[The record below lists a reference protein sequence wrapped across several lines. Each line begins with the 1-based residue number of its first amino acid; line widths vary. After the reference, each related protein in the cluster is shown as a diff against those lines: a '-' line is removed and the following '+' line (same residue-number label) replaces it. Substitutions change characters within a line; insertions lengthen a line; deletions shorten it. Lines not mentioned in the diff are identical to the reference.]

1 MPGLINRHTRTIIPL
16 QGIRVSSCV
25 NGQSLATT
33 SALTY
38 YNDEDHVVEG
48 FFVLPLDEASSLV
61 GFEAHLQT
69 RNITVQ
75 LKDKTDIDH
84 FNEQLSGGSQTYLG
98 QGKFSLTETEEQTI
112 FCANIGT
119 IRPFGSVTLL
129 LSLVSELQTNLEG
142 GVVVKYPCVL
152 TPRLQ
157 TDFRNFSTKDSDYH
171 SVTNED
177 CHEHQSTEDLLS
189 ETTFKKLSQIA
200 NETPYNPMEYN
211 FEFQLEVKAPTL
223 LAGVWSSSHSIRVDA
238 DPFAKDASSVF
249 VTLAEPHSMDR
260 DLEIMVFRK
269 NTSEPVVI
277 LEHGNM
283 RPEEYEAY
291 VKSETEF
298 IRDADLGDENER
310 NVCYIK
316 NRLHKDIMHV
326 PVIMLNYFPN
336 YEEFKKKL
344 LRDEFEVPGE
354 FVFMVN
360 RNSSMCGDTIA
371 NTRESLLLCIKSL
384 PFSCRFNVIGFGS
397 TCKPAF
403 EQSRPYTQAN
413 VEEASNHIRTIRADL
428 GGNNSDLLSALSW
441 VYEHPVARGWPRQVF
456 IITDGSISNTG
467 QTIELIRANRNTT
480 RVHVIG
486 VGYRSSTIQLETM
499 ANVGRGSAVMINT
512 GDRMHKEV
520 ADLLKRSLRPCIS
533 DITFQWSLPYGIELC
548 QTPTHHP
555 PLMQGESIV
564 VYGLLTDT
572 AGMKTTVGSFLKEER
587 HNPFLDKNLSDD
599 HSVDLEEEKHSSF
612 SPQQDSQSSNRSFI
626 GSASPVRTLSSSPR
640 SDSRME
646 QEVNDP
652 LSKNTSN
659 EDYMKHRRIELLSRR
674 VRASSLSE
682 ATDAV
687 DPGTLRTMLSRLSY
701 RDRRKSSSPT
711 HVARSRPKSETD
723 RRPPKLCFLK
733 QEEQL
738 SIELGPM
745 SPVWDNFI
753 EGGRNDFNFGV
764 DLEKGLDESWIL
776 DGDNLIDIK
785 ARSTMCSL
793 MISGLFC
800 GQSIECHVPFDIR
813 KLLTRG
819 PRIHTEEEDVWE
831 ETIHQLA
838 AKNLVQDL
846 ELLEM
851 QAIRDEVSRTSLSD
865 MPSDEAFKLHTKVVD
880 VSQSANVISK
890 HTAFISIDQETDEP
904 LPCLVQ
910 VQPNSKAVKQ
920 CTTRRH
926 SNHQSYS
933 SGFGGKFSNSFT
945 ESEDDAFSSGYGR
958 PPSPVGSTISEPV
971 RWNGAYVSQ
980 KGRIYDLTSNSKSLY
995 KPISSINI
1003 PIPRPKFANIGAK
1016 LGKIRRRLGTPT
1028 KRPIFANIQNTR
1040 ARTASLECVE
1050 LFSIVEQQLACG
1062 AWNLNIHLADIMEIP
1077 LEKLRN
1083 ASPLCMVDSR
1093 LECQCTRDSFVK
1105 DGSDLHDSV
1114 FGSEIRTSDSGYRS
1128 FLSADTSPDLQT
1140 NSSLLLSTGIPSR
1153 SSAAPLTDSR
1163 SPNTNT
1169 WESGGVF
1176 TPDVDLEQRLWGTAL
1191 AIIWLHHS
1199 CSNLKA
1205 EWDLICCKAHRWL
1218 GNQRLPMGY
1227 DVPGLKAAAYQVYLL
1242 LKR

>member
-1 MPGLINRHTRTIIPL
+1 MPGLINRHTRTKIPL

-69 RNITVQ
+69 RNITIQ

-84 FNEQLSGGSQTYLG
+84 FNEHLGGGSQTYLV
-98 QGKFSLTETEEQTI
+98 QGKFTLSETEEQTI

-129 LSLVSELQTNLEG
+129 LSLVSELQTNVEG

-157 TDFRNFSTKDSDYH
+157 TDFRTNSTKDSDYQ
-171 SVTNED
+171 SVLNDDFQEIL
-177 CHEHQSTEDLLS
+177 QSDENIIP
-189 ETTFKKLSQIA
+189 EQTFKKLSEIA

-249 VTLAEPHSMDR
+249 VTLAEAHPMDR
-260 DLEIMVFRK
+260 DLEITVFRR
-269 NTSEPVVI
+269 NISEPVVI

-283 RPEEYEAY
+283 RPEEYEVF
-291 VKSETEF
+291 VKSENEF
-298 IRDADLGDENER
+298 IREAELGDENER
-310 NVCYIK
+310 NVSYIK
-316 NRLHKDIMHV
+316 NRLHKDIMHI

-336 YEEFKKKL
+336 YDDFKKKL
-344 LRDEFEVPGE
+344 QRDEYEVPGE
-354 FVFMVN
+354 FVFVVN
-360 RNSSMCGDTIA
+360 RSSSMCGDTIA

-384 PFSCRFNVIGFGS
+384 PFSCRFNVVGFGS
-397 TCKPAF
+397 TCKTAF
-403 EQSRPYTQAN
+403 EQSRPYTQDN
-413 VEEASNHIRTIRADL
+413 VKEASNHIRTIRADL
-428 GGNNSDLLSALSW
+428 GGNNPDLHTALSW
-441 VYEHPVARGWPRQVF
+441 VFEHPVARGWPRQVF
-456 IITDGSISNTG
+456 VITDGGISNSG
-467 QTIELIRANRNTT
+467 QTIELIKANCNNT

-486 VGYRSSTIQLETM
+486 VGYRSSTLHLETM
-499 ANVGRGSAVMINT
+499 ASVGRGTAVMINKE
-512 GDRMHKEV
+512 DRMHKKVLE
-520 ADLLKRSLRPCIS
+520 LLKSSLRPCIS

-555 PLMQGESIV
+555 TLLQGESIV
-564 VYGLLTDT
+564 VYGILTDT

-599 HSVDLEEEKHSSF
+599 QSVDMEDDRNSSF
-612 SPQQDSQSSNRSFI
+612 SPQHDSQSSNRSFI
-626 GSASPVRTLSSSPR
+626 GSASPVRTLSSSPK
-640 SDSRME
+640 SDSRVE
-646 QEVNDP
+646 QEINEQFPRHLSNDD
-652 LSKNTSN
+652 S
-659 EDYMKHRRIELLSRR
+659 MKHRRIELLTKR
-674 VRASSLSE
+674 VRASSLTE
-682 ATDAV
+682 ASDAV

-701 RDRRKSSSPT
+701 HDRRKSSSPT
-711 HVARSRPKSETD
+711 HVSRTRPKSETD
-723 RRPPKLCFLK
+723 RRPPKLSILK

-745 SPVWDNFI
+745 SPVWDNFL
-753 EGGRNDFNFGV
+753 EGGRNDFNFDV

-793 MISGLFC
+793 TIYGLFC
-800 GQSIECHVPFDIR
+800 GKSIECHVPFDIR
-813 KLLTRG
+813 KLLCRG
-819 PRIHTEEEDVWE
+819 ARVQNEDEDVWE
-831 ETIHQLA
+831 DTIHQLA
-838 AKNLVQDL
+838 AKTLIKDL

-890 HTAFISIDQETDEP
+890 HTAFISVDQETDEP

-910 VQPNSKAVKQ
+910 VQSNSKALKQ
-920 CTTRRH
+920 CSAKRH
-926 SNHQSYS
+926 SMQQSHS

-945 ESEDDAFSSGYGR
+945 ESEDDAFSSGY
-958 PPSPVGSTISEPV
+958 E
-971 RWNGAYVSQ
+971 
-980 KGRIYDLTSNSKSLY
+980 SLY
-995 KPISSINI
+995 RPISSINI
-1003 PIPRPKFANIGAK
+1003 PLPRPKFANISAK

-1050 LFSIVEQQLACG
+1050 LFSLVEQQLACG
-1062 AWNLNIHLADIMEIP
+1062 AWNLNASLADIMEIP

-1083 ASPLCMVDSR
+1083 ASPLCMVESR
-1093 LECQCTRDSFVK
+1093 LECECPHDTFTTDSA
-1105 DGSDLHDSV
+1105 DLHDSV
-1114 FGSEIRTSDSGYRS
+1114 FGNEIRTSDSGYKS
-1128 FLSADTSPDLQT
+1128 FISANTSPDRG
-1140 NSSLLLSTGIPSR
+1140 NSLLMLGSGIQSKNATGPVSD
-1153 SSAAPLTDSR
+1153 PT
-1163 SPNTNT
+1163 SPNSV
-1169 WESGGVF
+1169 ESGGVF
-1176 TPDVDLEQRLWGTAL
+1176 VPDLELEQRLWGTAL
-1191 AIIWLHHS
+1191 AVIWLHHS

-1205 EWDLICCKAHRWL
+1205 EWDLIYHKAHRWL
-1218 GNQRLPMGY
+1218 ANQRLPMGY
-1227 DVPGLKAAAYQVYLL
+1227 DVPALKAAAYQVYLL